1 MNELLLELVAVDMEH
16 RWRIGNEVTG
26 SDDEDAV
33 GPKPTLADYLASLDR
48 LGPIAELPGWI
59 VAEEYRVRQLW
70 GDQPNL
76 DQFIAQYPSHLG
88 ELVRL
93 LPKIDPELTADS
105 AIVRPQQRLFSP
117 TEPDPRAPLPFTDYV
132 LEQHLGSGGMGKVY
146 RATQRSLRRHVAV
159 KALLKSRQND
169 PVAVEQ
175 FVREARLVGQ
185 LKHPNIVS
193 VHGLGRFPGGGYFL
207 VMELVEGHDLAL
219 RLRSEILP
227 IAEAVRITVD
237 VASAIQHAHQQGIVH
252 CDLKPANVLLDAAQH
267 VFVTDFGFAQLIAKT
282 PGQAAGVGGTAGYM
296 APEQLNSEVGE
307 IGPATD
313 IYGLGALFYSLLTRQ
328 PPGGL
333 PIALASREIVPTI
346 VRPRDLRE
354 DVPAEVEDICLRC
367 LQWRPTDRYQR
378 AADIIAA
385 LQPWVARPR
394 A

>member
-1 MNELLLELVAVDMEH
+1 MWHVGRRCQPEMC
-16 RWRIGNEVTG
+16 RIT
-26 SDDEDAV
+26 
-33 GPKPTLADYLASLDR
+33 
-48 LGPIAELPGWI
+48 PIW
-59 VAEEYRVRQLW
+59 
-70 GDQPNL
+70 
-76 DQFIAQYPSHLG
+76 
-88 ELVRL
+88 
-93 LPKIDPELTADS
+93 
-105 AIVRPQQRLFSP
+105 PQ
-117 TEPDPRAPLPFTDYV
+117 
-132 LEQHLGSGGMGKVY
+132 
-146 RATQRSLRRHVAV
+146 
-159 KALLKSRQND
+159 KSRERTD
-169 PVAVEQ
+169 SLPCC
-175 FVREARLVGQ
+175 FC
-185 LKHPNIVS
+185 
-193 VHGLGRFPGGGYFL
+193 FL
-207 VMELVEGHDLAL
+207 T
-219 RLRSEILP
+219 SFF
-227 IAEAVRITVD
+227 
-237 VASAIQHAHQQGIVH
+237 
-252 CDLKPANVLLDAAQH
+252 CKPANVLLDAAQH

-296 APEQLNSEVGE
+296 APEQLNPDVGE